1 MPPAPPAPCPGCGAL
16 FPPSDGPTHRY
27 IGASA
32 GCWALFAPR
41 SVGEAPDPA
50 LLAASRVPEAPS
62 AARPAPFPPAP
73 ALATLV
79 ADAYA
84 AQHHGDDSPPA
95 VQSVAVHLLVLHGV
109 ARRGVAP
116 ARAQWVRTR
125 ALRTRG
131 VFAKLAP
138 PPVGAALTLRHLYPG
153 GGVTTPAAPA
163 DYAASVLAAW
173 EGAHA
178 ATLRAWYDRHVVAD

>member
-1 MPPAPPAPCPGCGAL
+1 MPLEPCPGCGAL
-16 FPPSDGPTHRY
+16 FPPADGPTHRY

-41 SVGEAPDPA
+41 SAGEAPDPA
-50 LLAASRVPEAPS
+50 LLAASRVPAVAP
-62 AARPAPFPPAP
+62 PPFAPAP
-73 ALATLV
+73 ALAGLV

-84 AQHHGDDSPPA
+84 AQHHGDASPQA

-109 ARRGVAP
+109 ARRGVEP
-116 ARAQWVRTR
+116 GRAQWIRLR

-138 PPVGAALTLRHLYPG
+138 PPRGSALTVRHLYPG
-153 GGVTTPAAPA
+153 GGVAAPAAPA

-178 ATLRAWYDRHVVAD
+178 ETLRAWYDRHVLPD